1 MTEESQVHI
10 ALRARH
16 SGFGHHEPGRENWG
30 LTNNYPCQKNLSE
43 SVDSP
48 ATLLNSEHKWQR
60 LEVRRGR
67 KRNIPKFRLIFLY

>member
-30 LTNNYPCQKNLSE
+30 LTNNYPCQKNLLE

-48 ATLLNSEHKWQR
+48 ATLLNTNGSAWR
-60 LEVRRGR
+60 LGEEENETFPNLG
-67 KRNIPKFRLIFLY
+67 